1 MWILLG
7 QGDYEMKGHHA
18 WLIYGI
24 PVVFYCD
31 DVSFLICNAPWNYCP
46 NCGVSVDASKTE

>member
-1 MWILLG
+1 
-7 QGDYEMKGHHA
+7 MKGHHA